1 MINLSPAKK
10 LNLISEKISFDTPT
24 SPRFL
29 KKTDSLIKKLINL
42 SLVELRKTMKI
53 SDSLTR
59 LNYERYKNFSKNDEK
74 NIKPAIFMF
83 AGDTFNG
90 LSVRSMDIRSFEYA
104 QKNLRILSGLYG
116 ILRPFDKIKPYRLE
130 MGTNLSSLIGSD
142 LYKFWKNDIC
152 NSLTEDIKESGSKY
166 LFNLSSNEYF
176 KSVEASKLEVEIVN
190 FDFKKNI
197 NNELKGIGMM
207 IKRLRGSMA
216 KFIIENKVKN
226 LDVLKDFNYLG
237 FSFKELNKKD
247 NCFLFIN

>member
-1 MINLSPAKK
+1 MIILSPAKN
-10 LNLISEKISFDTPT
+10 LNLVSEEISFDKPT

-29 KKTDSLIKKLINL
+29 NKTDTLIKKLKDL
-42 SLVELRKTMKI
+42 SLTELRKTMKI
-53 SDSLTR
+53 SDSLTK
-59 LNYERYKNFSKNDEK
+59 LNYERFKNFSKNNEK

-90 LSVRSMDIRSFEYA
+90 LSVRSMNTKSFEYA

-130 MGTNLSSLIGSD
+130 MGTNLSSVIGSD
-142 LYKFWKNDIC
+142 LYKYWKNDIYK
-152 NSLTEDIKESGSKY
+152 SLTEDIKESQSKY

-176 KSVEASKLEVEIVN
+176 KSIETSKLEIELVN
-190 FDFKKNI
+190 FDFKKKV

-226 LDVLKDFNYLG
+226 LDILKDFNYLG
-237 FSFKELNKKD
+237 FSFKEFNKKD
-247 NCFLFIN
+247 NCFLFLN